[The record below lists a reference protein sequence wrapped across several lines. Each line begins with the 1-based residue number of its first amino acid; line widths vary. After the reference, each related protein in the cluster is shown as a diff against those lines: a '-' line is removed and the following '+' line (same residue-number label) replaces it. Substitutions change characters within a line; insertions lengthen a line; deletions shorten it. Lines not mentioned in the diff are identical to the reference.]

1 MVDSWLVA
9 HALPPGIATTLHH
22 VDENDED
29 EELCQLAQ
37 NDTANAAATSA
48 DQLQASGQNAV
59 PNRAISAPVCAS
71 AGSKNRY
78 DSLPTEIMCPKLIQS
93 THFSVP
99 VREHRCGK
107 SQRMNSSE
115 GD

>member
-37 NDTANAAATSA
+37 NDNANATATSA
-48 DQLQASGQNAV
+48 DQLQASGQNVV

-78 DSLPTEIMCPKLIQS
+78 DSFPTEMICPRLIQS
-93 THFSVP
+93 TYFSVP

-107 SQRMNSSE
+107 SQPMNSRE